1 MQLKNVLPEEIL
13 LEIFSE
19 IDKSELRK
27 LFEISS
33 EWRNL
38 LIRNVKVMRK
48 LPLILMDETWSEK
61 MKFVE
66 KYGKYIRQ
74 VEFVGTILESFE
86 DVLKVLRLTPNI
98 EKLSLIN
105 VKLTQKEIDENSENE
120 DRNGENIPS
129 EKLLLH
135 RLVEFVVEDDENV
148 GSVKFIASHCDLKL
162 KSLKLSLKHEAQ
174 VPAIEQ
180 FLIESSHLK
189 TLEIF
194 TTLDEVFNPS
204 DECIERMKL
213 QLNKLEVKASVMKY
227 NEQFIKFLKSQS
239 HLRAIALIAQ
249 HVDFRYHRMMF
260 TTFPS
265 MKAVHLNIDALGTT
279 DCLKKLL
286 EIPPNKSLQSLKLS
300 GKNLHLNIFDTILK
314 LCPRINQLNVRS
326 LAHFYSD
333 KIKALPLTHF
343 FADCAHREYLN
354 PENMT
359 YLNKLQFTDISKIK
373 QNEIYERNLQNFGDL
388 NGFDDK
394 IKNGIEAS

>member
-74 VEFVGTILESFE
+74 IEFVGTILESFE

-129 EKLLLH
+129 EKLLLQ

-162 KSLKLSLKHEAQ
+162 KSLKLNLKHEAQ

-180 FLIESSHLK
+180 LLIESSHLK

-359 YLNKLQFTDISKIK
+359 YLNKLQFTDISRIK